1 MFIAAGVLAG
11 LVGCDDSSKKQVQV
25 KPPQIALPEQKPVQV
40 APPVEAQRKVAPPVA
55 APIPSGPEQV
65 ATESQ
70 AAFDAGEQDF
80 KAGHLGKA
88 REEFD
93 NALDRLL
100 ASGFDLDTDPR
111 LSGLY
116 HHIIDTVSLDELEA
130 FRAGDGF
137 SEQKST
143 PAPIDEI
150 AEQPIPQPEKFDPN
164 LRGRAEGEVGA
175 IDHDLPL
182 TVNDPVLAYL
192 NYFKTPRGSAIVE
205 TGLRRAGRYRE
216 MVRRVLKEEGLPQD
230 LIYLAQAESAFLPQ
244 AVSKA
249 GARGMWQFMSFAGR
263 KYGLQK
269 TWWVDE
275 RQDPEKATR
284 AAARDLRD
292 LYDQFGD
299 WYLAMAA
306 YNSGPG
312 TVQHAVQ
319 RTGYADFWELY
330 KRGVLPGETR
340 NYVPIIIAITIMSKN
355 PAQYGLD
362 SVQLDP
368 PLASDPVTISYPVDL
383 RLVAECVDSSVDKL
397 QELNPSLLRMTT
409 PKDQSFVL
417 HVPAGSKEKF
427 EQEIASIPMEK
438 RVLWRFHRVQPGDT
452 LQTIARKY
460 HVSSEAIAEANAL
473 PDDEVRAEAKLII
486 PVATGRTT
494 KESATTDV
502 GGYSKRSVAYKV
514 RKGDTLS
521 SIANDYG
528 VPAEKIRKWNHLTGT
543 AVKPGRV
550 LHIYKPAAEE
560 TETASSTR
568 TLSKRA
574 APELAQRTSRTSA
587 SGKKSTTAA
596 KTPTHHTVKRGET
609 LTSIASQYNL
619 SVAELKK
626 NNPAVAKLR
635 AGDVLVIRR

>member
-1 MFIAAGVLAG
+1 MGSRAA
-11 LVGCDDSSKKQVQV
+11 D
-25 KPPQIALPEQKPVQV
+25 
-40 APPVEAQRKVAPPVA
+40 
-55 APIPSGPEQV
+55 
-65 ATESQ
+65 
-70 AAFDAGEQDF
+70 
-80 KAGHLGKA
+80 
-88 REEFD
+88 
-93 NALDRLL
+93 
-100 ASGFDLDTDPR
+100 
-111 LSGLY
+111 Y
-116 HHIIDTVSLDELEA
+116 
-130 FRAGDGF
+130 
-137 SEQKST
+137 
-143 PAPIDEI
+143 
-150 AEQPIPQPEKFDPN
+150 
-164 LRGRAEGEVGA
+164 
-175 IDHDLPL
+175 
-182 TVNDPVLAYL
+182 
-192 NYFKTPRGSAIVE
+192 
-205 TGLRRAGRYRE
+205 GLRRN
-216 MVRRVLKEEGLPQD
+216 
-230 LIYLAQAESAFLPQ
+230 
-244 AVSKA
+244 
-249 GARGMWQFMSFAGR
+249 
-263 KYGLQK
+263 
-269 TWWVDE
+269 WWVDD
-275 RQDPEKATR
+275 RQDPEKSTR
-284 AAARDLRD
+284 AAARHLKD
-292 LYDQFGD
+292 LYNQFGD

-330 KRGVLPGETR
+330 KRGVLPGETP

-383 RLVAECVDSSVDKL
+383 RLVAECVDSSVDQL

-502 GGYSKRSVAYKV
+502 RGYSKRSVAYKV